1 MQPIRDRLARIDD
14 SRRAPTAERAPRR
27 LRWAAAL
34 AVLAVLAC
42 AAPAAQASPG
52 GASPIVSSPAAD
64 QELAFSPFKSA
75 EASWYGPG
83 LYGNKTACGQ
93 TLRATTIG
101 VAHRSLPCGTMVKFV
116 YHGHAVIAPVIDRG
130 PYSKGNSWDL
140 TSAAAEDL
148 GFLGMILALDCPAS
162 SALTTELLGWR
173 PVQPGLIEDLDK
185 GHYFG

>member
-1 MQPIRDRLARIDD
+1 MQPSRDRLARIDD
-14 SRRAPTAERAPRR
+14 LRRALKAERAPRR

-34 AVLAVLAC
+34 AVLVVLAC

-93 TLRATTIG
+93 ILRATTIG
-101 VAHRSLPCGTMVKFV
+101 VAHRNLPCGTMVKFV
-116 YHGHAVIAPVIDRG
+116 YHGHAVVAPVIDRG
-130 PYSKGNSWDL
+130 PYVKGRAWDL
-140 TSAAAEDL
+140 TAAASEA
-148 GFLGMILALDCPAS
+148 LALEGVGMVRYAIAVTYARPA
-162 SALTTELLGWR
+162 G
-173 PVQPGLIEDLDK
+173 
-185 GHYFG
+185 

>member
-14 SRRAPTAERAPRR
+14 FRRAPKAERALRR
-27 LRWAAAL
+27 LRWAASFVA
-34 AVLAVLAC
+34 LAVLAC

-52 GASPIVSSPAAD
+52 GASPVASSPAAG

-101 VAHRSLPCGTMVKFV
+101 VAHRNLPCGTMVKFV

-130 PYSKGNSWDL
+130 PYVKGRAWDL
-140 TSAAAEDL
+140 TAAASEAL
-148 GFLGMILALDCPAS
+148 QLEGVGMVHYAIAVTYA
-162 SALTTELLGWR
+162 R
-173 PVQPGLIEDLDK
+173 PTR
-185 GHYFG
+185 